1 MCRRNGLSSKN
12 LYIASSEP
20 NSGSLIIT
28 IGVMELLKSR
38 IDKIAFFRPIV
49 TETASLDHD
58 IRFMIEHFNLSQTPQ
73 ESYGFTLS
81 EVEELLSENK
91 ESSIIER
98 LIGRY
103 RSLEEQH
110 DFVLIQGLDQA
121 SFSKTLSYNFN
132 HLVAKNLQAPYISV
146 INGKNKTYEQLIHEI
161 DMERVSLKNEYVES
175 IALFLN
181 RLNPHAYRSF
191 QEYDQN
197 IPVFFMKE
205 IDELN
210 RISVAEV
217 KRSLG
222 CRLLI
227 GKDLERDIY
236 RSKIA
241 AMQIEHLLNRIE
253 NNDLI
258 IVPGDRLDII
268 LAVLYANSAKDFP
281 SIAAILL
288 TGGLIPP
295 ENFLTLLQGID
306 TLNLPI
312 LTIDSD
318 TYQSTVMID
327 AITPTF
333 QPDQPRKIALAMGE
347 FMNAIDTELLLD
359 RIHTIHTDI
368 MTPAM
373 FEYALYQRART
384 SRKRIVLPESADERI
399 LRSAEILLRRDA
411 VDIILLGNEQHI
423 FHHANQLGIDISK
436 ATIIDPSTSEW
447 REHYV
452 DQFYRMRSH
461 KGLSFQTAQ
470 EAMTHD
476 SYFATMMVYN
486 NHADGMVSGSSHT
499 TQDTILPALQII
511 KTLPSI
517 SLVSSLFFMCLETKV
532 LVYADCA
539 INQDPTAS
547 ELAEIAISS
556 ASSAASFG
564 IEPRIAMLSY
574 STGTS
579 GHGDDVDKVREATRI
594 VQERHPELL
603 IEGPIQYDAAID
615 PDVAKI
621 KLPNSPVA
629 GQATIFI
636 FPDLNTGNNTYK
648 AVQRSSHAIAIGPI
662 LQGLKKPINDLS
674 RGCEIADIVNTV
686 LITAIQA
693 QSEDV

>member
-1 MCRRNGLSSKN
+1 MSSKN

-28 IGVMELLKSR
+28 IGIMELLKSR

-91 ESSIIER
+91 ESFIIER
-98 LIGRY
+98 LIERY

-132 HLVAKNLQAPYISV
+132 HLIAKNLQAPYVSV

-181 RLNPHAYRSF
+181 RLDPHVYRSF
-191 QEYDQN
+191 QDHGYDQN
-197 IPVFFMKE
+197 IPIFLMKE

-236 RSKIA
+236 RPKIA

-268 LAVLYANSAKDFP
+268 LAILYANSSKDFP

-333 QPDQPRKIALAMGE
+333 QPDQHRKIALAMGE

-447 REHYV
+447 REQYV

-547 ELAEIAISS
+547 ELAEIAITS

-594 VQERHPELL
+594 VQERYPELL